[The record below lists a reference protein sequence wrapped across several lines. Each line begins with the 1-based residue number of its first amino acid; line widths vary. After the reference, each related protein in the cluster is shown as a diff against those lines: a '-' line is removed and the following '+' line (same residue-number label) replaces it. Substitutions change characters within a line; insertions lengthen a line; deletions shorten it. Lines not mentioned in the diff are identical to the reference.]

1 MGCRR
6 LAAGAAARSRSIAR
20 LRANEES
27 QRSREEPE
35 INLIPLI
42 DVMLFLLIFFV
53 VTTTFTHNTGITLNL
68 PEATQHPLQ
77 EQQQPLE
84 VIVDAQGR
92 YFIDDRMVVNRQIE
106 TLKKALQLAAKGMDH
121 PALIIS
127 ADANATTCT
136 SPSGSPSTST
146 PTSAA
151 DTGSIAVNTP
161 ARAAGTTF
169 SPVIHSHTVHTLAA
183 SA

>member
-1 MGCRR
+1 V
-6 LAAGAAARSRSIAR
+6 R
-20 LRANEES
+20 LR

-68 PEATQHPLQ
+68 PEATQRPVQ
-77 EQQQPLE
+77 EQQEPLE

-121 PALIIS
+121 PALVIS
-127 ADANATTCT
+127 ADANATHQSVVTALD
-136 SPSGSPSTST
+136 
-146 PTSAA
+146 AA
-151 DTGSIAVNTP
+151 LQLGIVQVSL
-161 ARAAGTTF
+161 TTRQ
-169 SPVIHSHTVHTLAA
+169 PEGAQP
-183 SA
+183 

>member
-1 MGCRR
+1 M
-6 LAAGAAARSRSIAR
+6 R
-20 LRANEES
+20 LR

-68 PEATQHPLQ
+68 PEATQHPVQ
-77 EQQQPLE
+77 EQQEPLE

-127 ADANATTCT
+127 ADANATHQSVVTALD
-136 SPSGSPSTST
+136 
-146 PTSAA
+146 AA
-151 DTGSIAVNTP
+151 LQLGIVQVSL
-161 ARAAGTTF
+161 TTRQ
-169 SPVIHSHTVHTLAA
+169 PEGAQP
-183 SA
+183 

>member
-1 MGCRR
+1 VK
-6 LAAGAAARSRSIAR
+6 
-20 LRANEES
+20 LR

-68 PEATQHPLQ
+68 PEAAQHPVP
-77 EQQQPLE
+77 EQQEPIE

-106 TLKKALQLAAKGMDH
+106 TLKKALQLAAKGRDH
-121 PALIIS
+121 PALVIS
-127 ADANATTCT
+127 ADANATHQSVVTALD
-136 SPSGSPSTST
+136 
-146 PTSAA
+146 AA
-151 DTGSIAVNTP
+151 LQLGIVQVSL
-161 ARAAGTTF
+161 TTRQ
-169 SPVIHSHTVHTLAA
+169 PEGAQP
-183 SA
+183 